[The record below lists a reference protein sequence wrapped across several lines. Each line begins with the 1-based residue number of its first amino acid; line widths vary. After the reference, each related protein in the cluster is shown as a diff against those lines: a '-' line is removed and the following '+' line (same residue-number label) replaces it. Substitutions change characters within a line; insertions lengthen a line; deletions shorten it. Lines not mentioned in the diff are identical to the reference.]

1 MSQQTKLTL
10 TAVTAASVANLPNIS
25 KVAEILNKA
34 NGEIA
39 ALKIPGVVVTVD
51 QSTFTPKAKK
61 KPALPS
67 AGPILEAA
75 SAPAQPNPEAAQT
88 PATPAWAAQA

>member
-51 QSTFTPKAKK
+51 QSTFTPREK
-61 KPALPS
+61 KPATPEP
-67 AGPILEAA
+67 APILQAA
-75 SAPAQPNPEAAQT
+75 SAPAQPNTEATQT